1 MSIEV
6 GHSAASSISF
16 GFGASN
22 DMVRDISHRLGT
34 DRGNIDG
41 SIANRLGSII
51 SSISSNSSTDIQW
64 IGHSCVHQTLTSEE
78 HSITHQSR
86 TDSEVDVYRSLLV
99 SGSSSIV
106 YRIEIIHRPYGIVS
120 HQLRLVKEGV
130 HVNTDLLGLVGGI
143 GQQSYATMVDD
154 SICSIEQSSLNYQP
168 LYVGIVV
175 NSVWG
180 SRSSYNKDMIA
191 DVFRRSLNGKGYGLD
206 LTENSSEEKSSSS
219 FVLVDSNVGVL
230 FESEGVVVVLE
241 VPHST
246 IQLPSRLILIE
257 VCLSRASTVS
267 RGSTGRHIY
276 IR

>member
-22 DMVRDISHRLGT
+22 DMVRVISHRLGT

-51 SSISSNSSTDIQW
+51 SSISNTSIDIQW
-64 IGHSCVHQTLTSEE
+64 IGDSCVHQTLTSEE
-78 HSITHQSR
+78 RSITHQSR
-86 TDSEVDVYRSLLV
+86 TDSEVDVYRSPLV
-99 SGSSSIV
+99 SGNGSIV
-106 YRIEIIHRPYGIVS
+106 YRIEIIHRPYGIIS

-130 HVNTDLLGLVGGI
+130 HVNTDLLGLVGGS
-143 GQQSYATMVDD
+143 GQQSYTTMVDD
-154 SICSIEQSSLNYQP
+154 SICSIEQSSLYYQP

-175 NSVWG
+175 NSVRE

-219 FVLVDSNVGVL
+219 LVLDDSNGVL

-241 VPHST
+241 VPPST
-246 IQLPSRLILIE
+246 NQLPSRLILIE
-257 VCLSRASTVS
+257 VCLESEHCLEREYRTS
-267 RGSTGRHIY
+267 Y
-276 IR
+276 LY